1 MQTITVPY
9 KASQE
14 HALKIRTWKR
24 INALMVRTG
33 YAQGEN
39 RSAAEIEKVIKERF
53 PSQPLGSWAAHC
65 AAYEAKTLRNKVPD
79 GRMIFGGRDQLL
91 RRQKGLISNA
101 EWRERRHSRSL
112 QIIGDRT
119 RWGNR
124 HFRLSDEG
132 RKCTVTFMKDSV
144 ALDLPQMTGK
154 QGRLLKAI
162 CALADACEISV
173 QFSLNTKTL
182 SVTFDEMDLR
192 RLAPGQ
198 TLEQVKIAEQG
209 KSRRGRKRKDAG
221 THYAAKRVKPID
233 PADRPVHPEWR
244 DRIPSK
250 SNRVIGID
258 LNPAWIGVS
267 VIDISGNPASVDSV
281 KILDH
286 RLHKIDV
293 PFSAAYEN
301 MTSIMSNVART
312 IINLARAWNCGLI
325 VHENGLGKLAW
336 SKKKKKTQTIN
347 YWSRNIIISSL
358 QRRCKLAGIQL
369 LPTWAS
375 YSTTIGNICFN
386 LPDACASA
394 VEIARRGYAST
405 CNIKDR
411 LPAVPPMV
419 HTRRWKDEDVPNDIA
434 KTLSDA
440 DSWAQVHRA
449 IKPAQT
455 RHPAFGGPLV
465 LSKGSARGQ
474 SAKPIDALAIG
485 YRRLHPGKLDPGSE
499 VFFGEQ
505 RYAVDRLGNGKGVSC
520 SARPVLTSMVRNS
533 SDQV

>member
-1 MQTITVPY
+1 MQTIAIPY
-9 KASQE
+9 KTSQE
-14 HALKIRTWKR
+14 DAAKIRTWKR
-24 INALMVRTG
+24 INASMVRTG

-39 RSAAEIEKVIKERF
+39 RSAADIEKIIKAQF
-53 PSQPLGSWAAHC
+53 PNQPLGSWAAHC
-65 AAYEAKTLRNKVPD
+65 AAYEAKSLRNKVPN
-79 GRMIFGGRDQLL
+79 GRMIFGGKDQLL
-91 RRQKGLISNA
+91 RRQKGLISSA

-124 HFRLSDEG
+124 HFQLSEEG

-144 ALDLPQMTGK
+144 VLDLPQMTGK
-154 QGRLLKAI
+154 QGRLLKNI
-162 CALADACEISV
+162 CQLADACEISV
-173 QFSLNTKTL
+173 QFSLNAKTL

-192 RLAPGQ
+192 KLSPGQ

-209 KSRRGRKRKDAG
+209 KSRRGRKRKDAS
-221 THYAAKRVKPID
+221 THYAAKRVKPIN
-233 PADRPVHPEWR
+233 PVDRPVHPEWR
-244 DRIPSK
+244 DPIHSK

-267 VIDISGNPASVDSV
+267 VIDISGNAACVDSV

-293 PFSAAYEN
+293 PFSAASEN
-301 MTSIMSNVART
+301 MTSIMSNVARK
-312 IINLARAWNCGLI
+312 IINLARSWNCGLI
-325 VHENGLGKLAW
+325 VHENGLGKLNW
-336 SKKKKKTQTIN
+336 SKKSKNTQTIN
-347 YWSRNIIISSL
+347 YWSRNIILGSL

-369 LPTWAS
+369 LPTWAG
-375 YSTTIGNICFN
+375 YSSTIGNICFN

-405 CNIKDR
+405 CNIKDC

-419 HTRRWKDEDVPNDIA
+419 HTRRWKDEEVPDNIA
-434 KTLSDA
+434 KALLDA

-449 IKPAQT
+449 IKPA
-455 RHPAFGGPLV
+455 
-465 LSKGSARGQ
+465 KGKRKQ
-474 SAKPIDALAIG
+474 VFG
-485 YRRLHPGKLDPGSE
+485 YRRLHPENLDPGSE

-505 RYAVDRLGNGKGVSC
+505 RYAVDRLGIGKGASC
-520 SARPVLTSMVRNS
+520 SARPVLT
-533 SDQV
+533 